1 MFKADGV
8 ARQHC
13 RDCTH
18 VLCDSGGE
26 QILLLFMVIMGILG
40 CAGSS
45 GTQVRL
51 LGLLQLF
58 LKLTLTSLGYKPCRT
73 PATTIS
79 GRSDLDS
86 SW

>member
-13 RDCTH
+13 TH
-18 VLCDSGGE
+18 VLCDSGSE

-58 LKLTLTSLGYKPCRT
+58 
-73 PATTIS
+73 
-79 GRSDLDS
+79 
-86 SW
+86 